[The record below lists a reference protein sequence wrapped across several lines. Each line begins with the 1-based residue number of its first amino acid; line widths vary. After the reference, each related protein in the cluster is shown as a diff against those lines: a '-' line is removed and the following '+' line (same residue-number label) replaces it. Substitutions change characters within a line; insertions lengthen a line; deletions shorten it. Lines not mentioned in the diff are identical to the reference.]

1 MNRTEYKNRHRKE
14 HYDSILFV
22 FPKGEK
28 DRIKQ
33 AASKLEM
40 SVNEYLYA
48 LVCDDLVFGKSRL
61 GEKLNQEFTEEQQ
74 ALLDKW
80 QVAQK
85 YRDMIQRMHVDT
97 INGMNKHYTIE
108 LKKGYINDVTGSRLI
123 QCDKTAEL
131 RRIIVKSHKK

>member
-1 MNRTEYKNRHRKE
+1 MNRTEYKNQHIKE
-14 HYDSILFV
+14 NYDRINFTIL
-22 FPKGEK
+22 KGEK

-33 AASKLEM
+33 AASELKM

-48 LVCDDLVFGKSRL
+48 LVVDDLVSGKSRL
-61 GEKLNQEFTEEQQ
+61 GEKLNPEFTEEQR

-131 RRIIVKSHKK
+131 RRIIVKSHKR

>member
-1 MNRTEYKNRHRKE
+1 MNRTEYKNQHIKE
-14 HYDSILFV
+14 NYDRINFTI
-22 FPKGEK
+22 PKGEK

-33 AASKLEM
+33 AAGELKM

-48 LVCDDLVFGKSRL
+48 LVVDDLVSGKSRL
-61 GEKLNQEFTEEQQ
+61 GEKLNPEFTEEQQ
-74 ALLDKW
+74 KLLDKW

-131 RRIIVKSHKK
+131 RRIIVKSHKR

>member
-1 MNRTEYKNRHRKE
+1 MNRTEYKNQHIKE
-14 HYDSILFV
+14 NYDRINFTI
-22 FPKGEK
+22 PKGEK
-28 DRIKQ
+28 HRIKQ
-33 AASKLEM
+33 AASELKM

-48 LVCDDLVFGKSRL
+48 LVVDDLVSGKSRL
-61 GEKLNQEFTEEQQ
+61 GEKLNPEFTEEQQ
-74 ALLDKW
+74 KLLDKW

-131 RRIIVKSHKK
+131 RRIIVKSHKR

>member
-1 MNRTEYKNRHRKE
+1 MNRTEYKNQHIKE
-14 HYDSILFV
+14 NYDRINFTI
-22 FPKGEK
+22 PKGEK

-33 AASKLEM
+33 AASELKM

-48 LVCDDLVFGKSRL
+48 LVVDDLVSGKSRL
-61 GEKLNQEFTEEQQ
+61 GEKLNPEFTEEQR

-131 RRIIVKSHKK
+131 RRIIVKSHKR

>member
-14 HYDSILFV
+14 HYDSLLFV

-33 AASKLEM
+33 TAAELKM
-40 SVNEYLYA
+40 SVNEYLYT
-48 LVCDDLVFGKSRL
+48 LVQDDLASGRSRL
-61 GEKLNQEFTEEQQ
+61 GEKLNPEFTEEQQ
-74 ALLDKW
+74 KLLDKW
-80 QVAQK
+80 QIAQK
-85 YRDMIQRMHVDT
+85 YRDMIQSMHVET

-108 LKKGYINDVTGSRLI
+108 LKRGYVNDVTGSRII

-131 RRIIVKSHKK
+131 RKIIVRSRKK

>member
-1 MNRTEYKNRHRKE
+1 MNRTEYKNQHIKE
-14 HYDSILFV
+14 NYDRINFTI
-22 FPKGEK
+22 PKGEK
-28 DRIKQ
+28 DRIRQ
-33 AASKLEM
+33 AASELKM

-48 LVCDDLVFGKSRL
+48 LVCDDLVSGKSRL
-61 GEKLNQEFTEEQQ
+61 GEKLNPEFTEEQQ

-108 LKKGYINDVTGSRLI
+108 LKKGYINDVT
-123 QCDKTAEL
+123 
-131 RRIIVKSHKK
+131 

>member
-1 MNRTEYKNRHRKE
+1 MNRTEYKNQHIKE
-14 HYDSILFV
+14 NYDRINFTI
-22 FPKGEK
+22 PKGEK

-33 AASKLEM
+33 AASELKM

-48 LVCDDLVFGKSRL
+48 LVVDDLVSGKSRL
-61 GEKLNQEFTEEQQ
+61 GEKLNPEFTEEQH
-74 ALLDKW
+74 AFLDKW
-80 QVAQK
+80 QVAHK

-97 INGMNKHYTIE
+97 INVMNKHYTIE

-131 RRIIVKSHKK
+131 RRIIVKSHKR

>member
-1 MNRTEYKNRHRKE
+1 MNRTEYKNQHIKE
-14 HYDSILFV
+14 NYDRINFTI
-22 FPKGEK
+22 PKGEK

-33 AASKLEM
+33 AASELKM

-48 LVCDDLVFGKSRL
+48 LVVDDLVSGKSRL
-61 GEKLNQEFTEEQQ
+61 GEKLNPEFTEEQR

-85 YRDMIQRMHVDT
+85 YREMIQRMHVDT

-131 RRIIVKSHKK
+131 RRIIVKSHKR

>member
-1 MNRTEYKNRHRKE
+1 MNRTAYKNKHRKE

-33 AASKLEM
+33 AATELKM

-48 LVCDDLVFGKSRL
+48 LVRDDLVSGKSRL
-61 GEKLNQEFTEEQQ
+61 GEKMNPEFTEEQQ
-74 ALLDKW
+74 KLLDKW

-85 YRDMIQRMHVDT
+85 YRDMIQRMDVET
-97 INGMNKHYTIE
+97 INGMNKHYMIE
-108 LKKGYINDVTGSRLI
+108 LKKGYVNDVTGSRFI

-131 RRIIVKSHKK
+131 RRIIVKSHKR

>member
-1 MNRTEYKNRHRKE
+1 MNRTEYKNQHIKE
-14 HYDSILFV
+14 NYDRINFTI
-22 FPKGEK
+22 PKGEK

-33 AASKLEM
+33 AASELKM

-48 LVCDDLVFGKSRL
+48 LVVDDLVSGKSRL
-61 GEKLNQEFTEEQQ
+61 GEKLNPEFTEEQR

-85 YRDMIQRMHVDT
+85 YREMIQRMHIDT

-131 RRIIVKSHKK
+131 RRIIVKSHKR

>member
-14 HYDSILFV
+14 HYDSLLFV

-33 AASKLEM
+33 AAAELKM
-40 SVNEYLYA
+40 SVNEYLYT
-48 LVCDDLVFGKSRL
+48 LVQDDLASGRSRL
-61 GEKLNQEFTEEQQ
+61 GEKLNPEFTEEQQ
-74 ALLDKW
+74 KLLDKW
-80 QVAQK
+80 QIAQK
-85 YRDMIQRMHVDT
+85 YRDMIQSMHVET

-108 LKKGYINDVTGSRLI
+108 LKKGYVNDVTGSRII

-131 RRIIVKSHKK
+131 HRIIVKSHKA

>member
-1 MNRTEYKNRHRKE
+1 MNRTEYKNQHIKE
-14 HYDSILFV
+14 NYDRINFTI
-22 FPKGEK
+22 PKGEK

-33 AASKLEM
+33 AAGELKM

-48 LVCDDLVFGKSRL
+48 LVVDDLVSGKSRL
-61 GEKLNQEFTEEQQ
+61 GEKLNPEFTEEQQ
-74 ALLDKW
+74 ALL
-80 QVAQK
+80 
-85 YRDMIQRMHVDT
+85 DMIQRMHVDT

-131 RRIIVKSHKK
+131 RRIIVKSHKR

>member
-1 MNRTEYKNRHRKE
+1 MNRTEYKNQHIKE
-14 HYDSILFV
+14 NYDRINFTI
-22 FPKGEK
+22 PKGEK

-33 AASKLEM
+33 AASELKM

-48 LVCDDLVFGKSRL
+48 LVVDDLVSGKSRL
-61 GEKLNQEFTEEQQ
+61 GEKLNPEFTEEQQ
-74 ALLDKW
+74 KLLDKW

-131 RRIIVKSHKK
+131 RRIIVKSHKR

>member
-1 MNRTEYKNRHRKE
+1 MNRTEYKNQHIKE
-14 HYDSILFV
+14 NYDRINFTI
-22 FPKGEK
+22 PKGEK

-33 AASKLEM
+33 AASELKM

-48 LVCDDLVFGKSRL
+48 LACDDLASGKSKL
-61 GEKLNQEFTEEQQ
+61 GDKLNPEFTEEQQ
-74 ALLDKW
+74 KLLDKW

-131 RRIIVKSHKK
+131 RKIIVKSHKR

>member
-1 MNRTEYKNRHRKE
+1 MNRTEYKNQHIKE
-14 HYDSILFV
+14 NYDRINFTI
-22 FPKGEK
+22 PKGEK

-33 AASKLEM
+33 AASELKM

-48 LVCDDLVFGKSRL
+48 LVCDDLVSGKSRL
-61 GEKLNQEFTEEQQ
+61 GEKLNPEFTEEQQ

-123 QCDKTAEL
+123 QCAKTAEL
-131 RRIIVKSHKK
+131 RRIIVKSHKR

>member
-1 MNRTEYKNRHRKE
+1 MNRTEYKNQYLKE
-14 HYDSILFV
+14 NYDRINFV
-22 FPKGEK
+22 VPKGEK

-33 AASKLEM
+33 AASAWKM
-40 SVNEYLYA
+40 SVNEYLYT
-48 LVCDDLVFGKSRL
+48 LVCDDLASGKSRL
-61 GEKLNQEFTEEQQ
+61 GEKLNPEFTEEQR

-85 YRDMIQRMHVDT
+85 YRDMIRRMHVDT

-123 QCDKTAEL
+123 QCAKTAEL
-131 RRIIVKSHKK
+131 RRIIVKSHKR

>member
-1 MNRTEYKNRHRKE
+1 MNRTEYKNQHIKE
-14 HYDSILFV
+14 NYDRINFTI
-22 FPKGEK
+22 PKGEK

-33 AASKLEM
+33 AASELKM

-48 LVCDDLVFGKSRL
+48 LVVDDLVSGKSRL
-61 GEKLNQEFTEEQQ
+61 GEKLNPEFTEEQQ
-74 ALLDKW
+74 KLLDKW

-131 RRIIVKSHKK
+131 RRIIVKSHKL